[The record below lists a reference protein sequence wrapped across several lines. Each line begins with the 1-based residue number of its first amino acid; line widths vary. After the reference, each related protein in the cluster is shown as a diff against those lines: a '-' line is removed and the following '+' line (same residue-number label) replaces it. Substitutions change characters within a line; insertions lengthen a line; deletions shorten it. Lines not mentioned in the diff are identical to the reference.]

1 MYLNLQINVLEVEFD
16 AKVVADQINNFGN
29 SNTTNSSLVVDC
41 RLLISQVPQIKVT
54 HCHREANRY
63 ADVLARLLT
72 YQISNV

>member
-16 AKVVADQINNFGN
+16 AKVVADQINNVGN

-54 HCHREANRY
+54 HFHREANRY